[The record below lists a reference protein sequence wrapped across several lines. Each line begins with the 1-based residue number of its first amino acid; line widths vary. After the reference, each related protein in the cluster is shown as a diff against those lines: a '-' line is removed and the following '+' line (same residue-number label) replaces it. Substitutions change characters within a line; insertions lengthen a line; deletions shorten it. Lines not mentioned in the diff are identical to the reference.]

1 MRETCVTSFCSVLV
15 VRRSIHDISDRSAND
30 AQTRDSFPGHVH
42 PPPPPPPTALSTY
55 SYDDDET
62 PARCGF
68 NICVHFTFRFFVR
81 IQLVKAKIQK

>member
-42 PPPPPPPTALSTY
+42 PPPPALSTY
-55 SYDDDET
+55 SYDNDDDDET

-68 NICVHFTFRFFVR
+68 NICVRFTFRFFVR
-81 IQLVKAKIQK
+81 IQLVKAKIHK